1 MDRHDE
7 DRRKFGHEKQ
17 KTWGETKIKASPL
30 SKRKM
35 TRRQR
40 KRLCHALVIIGVGCL
55 FTLLALLARPF
66 YTINLWASDQL
77 FTSQPP
83 SPNIVIAGIDDDTL
97 ETYGRWA
104 EWSRSLHA
112 QAIDNLR
119 QAGPKVIAFDVVFTD
134 VSTDDEMLAAAIAE
148 AGNVVLAAV
157 GTQPVSHAGPEITYS
172 NFLLPTPLLEQA
184 ASSIGHANVV
194 PDGDGTVRRLPL
206 IVKSSSGE
214 IYPSLTLA
222 ALHRLFSMPLP
233 QEYPLQNG
241 AVYLLARDIPVDD
254 SYFLRINFAAAY
266 DQRPYVSYGDVISG
280 NFDQSVVKNKIVLV
294 GMTATG
300 EPDTWAIPTSASK
313 VPGVFIHAGAMDTI
327 LTQRFL
333 REAGIPIELAIMLAL
348 IAITAFALPRCGTRR
363 WTDIAKGLGITAGL
377 FVACLIGSFLAFDRG
392 YVLDL
397 LYPLLLLPVIYVS
410 NILYVVFTEQADKRL
425 VNELF
430 GRYVSPQ
437 IAKVLVSQADA
448 GELRLGGEQREV
460 TILFA
465 DIRGFT
471 KISEQLSP
479 EAIVKMLN
487 TYLSVVADA
496 VTRNDGIVNKFA
508 GDNIMAIWNAPQSQ
522 PQHALLAVKAAW
534 EAQQKLAELK
544 QTDNQPFA
552 VQFGIGINTGIA
564 LAGNVGSAGRSE
576 YTVIG
581 DSVNT
586 ASRICSSTPGGEVWI
601 GAETYNQTKEY
612 IQAEQLE
619 PQYVKGKAAP
629 ITVYR
634 VTALHPP
641 TTEGKS

>member
-1 MDRHDE
+1 
-7 DRRKFGHEKQ
+7 
-17 KTWGETKIKASPL
+17 
-30 SKRKM
+30 
-35 TRRQR
+35 
-40 KRLCHALVIIGVGCL
+40 
-55 FTLLALLARPF
+55 
-66 YTINLWASDQL
+66 
-77 FTSQPP
+77 
-83 SPNIVIAGIDDDTL
+83 
-97 ETYGRWA
+97 
-104 EWSRSLHA
+104 
-112 QAIDNLR
+112 
-119 QAGPKVIAFDVVFTD
+119 
-134 VSTDDEMLAAAIAE
+134 
-148 AGNVVLAAV
+148 
-157 GTQPVSHAGPEITYS
+157 
-172 NFLLPTPLLEQA
+172 
-184 ASSIGHANVV
+184 
-194 PDGDGTVRRLPL
+194 
-206 IVKSSSGE
+206 
-214 IYPSLTLA
+214 
-222 ALHRLFSMPLP
+222 
-233 QEYPLQNG
+233 
-241 AVYLLARDIPVDD
+241 
-254 SYFLRINFAAAY
+254 
-266 DQRPYVSYGDVISG
+266 
-280 NFDQSVVKNKIVLV
+280 
-294 GMTATG
+294 
-300 EPDTWAIPTSASK
+300 
-313 VPGVFIHAGAMDTI
+313 MDTI

-348 IAITAFALPRCGTRR
+348 IAITAFALPRCGSRR
-363 WTDIAKGLGITAGL
+363 WTDIAKGLGMTVGL
-377 FVACLIGSFLAFDRG
+377 FVACLIGGFAAFDRG

-397 LYPLLLLPVIYVS
+397 LYPLLLLPVIYVG

-496 VTRNDGIVNKFA
+496 VIRNDGIVNKFA

-601 GAETYNQTKEY
+601 GAETYNQTKDH

-629 ITVYR
+629 IIVYR

-641 TTEGKS
+641 SPSEGK